1 MAEVLEAPKKAS
13 DKKADEPKKKI
24 FGKQKQPDLVLYRL
38 LHKNDKTQRTD
49 TPDYPP
55 YKRFPNYDIITWE
68 YTNEDGS
75 KNESTRAIRWL
86 PAEQSI
92 FVDEQEK
99 DGRRIPD
106 NILHNPN
113 NRFEII
119 EGYIKVQ
126 PHQKTKIYFLDI
138 CNRNIESEHRTGSV
152 EGLFK
157 KYTEEDRISEL
168 KTKQVQQ
175 KDAMAK
181 AFAATDEQI
190 YAQALALNIPII
202 NNLTGG
208 SRDYESIVTDYRQV
222 ALDNPVEFIKVFD
235 SVK

>member
-1 MAEVLEAPKKAS
+1 MAEVLDAPKKAS

-24 FGKQKQPDLVLYRL
+24 FGQQKQPDLVLYRL
-38 LHKNDKTQRTD
+38 LKKNDKTQRTD

-55 YKRFPNYDIITWE
+55 YKRFPNYDIIKWE
-68 YTNEDGS
+68 YKNEDGS
-75 KNESTRAIRWL
+75 ISESTRAIRWL

-99 DGRRIPD
+99 DGRKIPD
-106 NILHNPN
+106 NIINNPN

-119 EGYIKVQ
+119 DGYIKVQ
-126 PHQKTKIYFLDI
+126 PHQKTKILFLDL
-138 CNRNIESEHRTGSV
+138 CNRNAMSEHRTGTV
-152 EGLFK
+152 EALFK
-157 KYTEEDRISEL
+157 KYNEEDRIAEL
-168 KTKQVQQ
+168 KTKQVEQ
-175 KDAMAK
+175 KEAMER
-181 AFAATDEQI
+181 AFKATDEQI
-190 YAQALALNIPII
+190 YAQAVRLNIPII

-222 ALDNPVEFIKVFD
+222 ALDNPTEFIKVFD

>member
-13 DKKADEPKKKI
+13 DKKADQPNKKI

-55 YKRFPNYDIITWE
+55 YTRFPNYDIITWG
-68 YTNEDGS
+68 YKNEDGS
-75 KNESTRAIRWL
+75 ISESTRAIRWL

-106 NILHNPN
+106 NIINNPN

-119 EGYIKVQ
+119 DGFVKVQ

-138 CNRNIESEHRTGSV
+138 CNRNSESTHRTGTV
-152 EGLFK
+152 GAKFK
-157 KYTEEDRISEL
+157 RYTEEDRIAEL
-168 KTKQVQQ
+168 SSKQVEQ
-175 KDAMAK
+175 KKAMEK
-181 AFAATDEQI
+181 AFSASDEQI
-190 YAQALALNIPII
+190 YAQAVALNIPII

-208 SRDYESIVTDYRQV
+208 SRDYEAIVTDYRQT
-222 ALDNPVEFIKVFD
+222 AMDNPIEFIKVFD
-235 SVK
+235 AVK